1 MAPEFKH
8 RMSDSD
14 ALMWTIERD
23 PLLRSTITAVVLL
36 DQSPDRERLRTLLDR
51 GTRVVPRMRHRVRG
65 NPFSL
70 VPPRWEVDPN
80 FDLDFHLRWVAG
92 GSGHTLRDILD
103 YAQPVAMQSFDRAR
117 PQWEIHVIEGLEDG
131 GAALVIKI
139 HHAITD
145 GIGAVQM
152 AMVLFEL
159 ERGVPRSGE
168 PTPPELDVHFLGAF
182 ERLLDGVRHEM
193 EREGDTGRKAL
204 GALTAVAA
212 AALSDPAKAIQHGRE
227 ITASVGRLVL
237 PATAP
242 LSPVMTGRSLSVRF
256 DSFSV
261 PVAEAKAAASRAIG
275 SLNDAFVAATT
286 AGFRRYHE
294 QHGAATASLRMT
306 MPINLRDDSE
316 GIGGNR
322 FVPARFEV
330 PLLIDDPVRRM
341 QALHNLI
348 IEQRQEPA
356 MDLVDPLAGVLNR
369 LPRGLATSLFGSML
383 KGIDL
388 ITSNVPGAPIPLYT
402 AGARI
407 EEMYAFGPL
416 SGAAANV
423 TLLSYVDQCYIALNT
438 DPAAVPDHEFLL
450 SCLREGW
457 EEILSVAAPAKQ
469 SRGRA
474 AAGRTRS

>member
-1 MAPEFKH
+1 MPREFKH
-8 RMSDSD
+8 RMSDAD

-36 DQSPDRERLRTLLDR
+36 DQVPDRARLRALLDR

-65 NPFSL
+65 NPYSL

-92 GSGHTLRDILD
+92 GTGHTLRDVFD

-117 PQWEIHVIEGLEDG
+117 PQWEIHVIEGLEGG

-159 ERGVPRSGE
+159 ERSPAPTGE
-168 PTPPELDVHFLGAF
+168 PPPPEPNVHVLGAF
-182 ERLLDGVRHEM
+182 ERLLDGIRHEM
-193 EREGDTGRKAL
+193 ERESDTGRRAL
-204 GALTAVAA
+204 EALTAAA
-212 AALSDPAKAIQHGRE
+212 SSALSDPAKALHRGRE
-227 ITASVGRLVL
+227 VATSVARLAS

-242 LSPVMTGRSLSVRF
+242 LSPVMTGRSLSIHF
-256 DSFSV
+256 DALSV
-261 PVAEAKAAASRAIG
+261 PVAQAKAAAARAIG

-294 QHGAATASLRMT
+294 QHGASTASLRMT
-306 MPINLRDDSE
+306 MPINLRDDTE
-316 GIGGNR
+316 AMGGNR

-330 PLLIDDPVRRM
+330 PLIIDDPVRRM

-348 IEQRQEPA
+348 VEQRQEPA

-383 KGIDL
+383 KGVDL
-388 ITSNVPGAPIPLYT
+388 VTSNVPGAPIALYT

-407 EEMYAFGPL
+407 DAMYAFGPL

-423 TLLSYVDQCYIALNT
+423 TLLSYLDQCYVAVNV
-438 DPAAVPDHEFLL
+438 DPAAVPDHERLL
-450 SCLREGW
+450 ECLREGW
-457 EEILSVAAPAKQ
+457 EEILSVAPV
-469 SRGRA
+469 S
-474 AAGRTRS
+474 T

>member
-1 MAPEFKH
+1 MVQEFKP

-36 DQSPDRERLRTLLDR
+36 DQAPDRGRLRKLLDE

-65 NPFSL
+65 NPYSL

-80 FDLDFHLRWVAG
+80 FNLDFHLRWVG
-92 GSGHTLRDILD
+92 GGTGHSIRDVLD

-117 PQWEIHVIEGLEDG
+117 PPWEVHVIEGLEGG

-159 ERGVPRSGE
+159 ERDAAPAE
-168 PTPPELDVHFLGAF
+168 AAPPARPEVHVLGAF
-182 ERLLDGVRHEM
+182 ERLLDGIRYEI
-193 EREGDTGRKAL
+193 ERETTTGRRALEAFTAAASAAVSDPVKAL
-204 GALTAVAA
+204 QRGRDIATSVARLT
-212 AALSDPAKAIQHGRE
+212 S
-227 ITASVGRLVL
+227 

-242 LSPVMTGRSLSVRF
+242 LSPVMSDRSLSVHF
-256 DSFSV
+256 DVLSV
-261 PVAEAKAAASRAIG
+261 PVEQAKRAAARAIG

-294 QHGAATASLRMT
+294 HHGAATASLRMT
-306 MPINLRDDSE
+306 MPISVRE
-316 GIGGNR
+316 EAEAMGGNR

-330 PLLIDDPVRRM
+330 PLVIDDPIRRM
-341 QALHNLI
+341 QTLHNLI
-348 IEQRQEPA
+348 IEQRHEPA

-369 LPRGLATSLFGSML
+369 LPRGVATSLFGSML
-383 KGIDL
+383 KGMDL
-388 ITSNVPGAPIPLYT
+388 ITSNVPGAPIPLYS
-402 AGARI
+402 AGAHVDA
-407 EEMYAFGPL
+407 MYAFGPL
-416 SGAAANV
+416 SGAAASV
-423 TLLSYVDQCYIALNT
+423 VLLSYVDQCHIAVNT
-438 DPAAVPDHEFLL
+438 DPAAVPDPDVLL
-450 SCLREGW
+450 DCLRDGW
-457 EEILSVAAPAKQ
+457 EEILAVAKPKK
-469 SRGRA
+469 RP
-474 AAGRTRS
+474 RTRT